1 MDEPEETPYS
11 RNRRITEPPEQGRP
25 AKRVREDP
33 IRARVSRACD
43 RCKARKTR
51 CSGAWPC
58 IFCAHLKLDCQFSAT
73 NRRGQLL
80 PTIDNDSENVLE
92 AQDSV
97 QTRPSLPVDANS
109 EQGSS
114 PHDGDGRG
122 SFADVASGI
131 VPAAAVA
138 SVTESPT
145 ASQPV
150 INTRS
155 HDNTSRNGRKEAS
168 AQAGPQSMRNSPEP
182 SQTDQQGHY
191 VGPASGVSFLLRIQR
206 KLQVQSPGYLNSSV
220 FNFGDR
226 PLPGHDSSFAILP
239 PKHLAESMLKR
250 YFNFAATTHRFLHRP
265 SIETWLEELYE
276 TNGAMLYQET
286 ARSRTA
292 LLFMVFAHS
301 NNYRNRLTTEAKD
314 WISESSE
321 TSARFF
327 AVADHQLSMEKGEIR
342 LAHVQAR
349 LAQCFYLLAQS
360 RLNHC
365 WTLFGITAQLAMAL
379 GIHRKS
385 RVDVK
390 TSSRVDHID
399 LECRKRTF
407 WCAYNLN
414 TYLSAALGRP
424 MTFHDE
430 DIDQELPLCVDDEQ
444 LRFGPAP
451 QPVVLGP
458 SLTSATVAQIK
469 LSRILAAILRALY
482 GINTRSTEE
491 HFTLARKFTHDL
503 AEWRQHISYL
513 LDTDGSSAIFVKLV
527 LRQRDVL
534 KLAYWHAQ
542 ILVHR
547 PFLLKSFTSL
557 ANYGVNGELL
567 SSRREEMQQ
576 NIKIC
581 IDAATQIIE
590 HIDRIHAAGEFYS
603 TLFFIPYYG
612 FSAVVIL
619 YVYAIQQRAEL
630 PDTYT
635 RYFRLASKC
644 HAQIESIAI
653 KGSLMQ
659 RYGVVL
665 QELRLEVLRNN
676 TYLASVSTPRA
687 GGASV
692 RGENN
697 PTQAEL
703 PQGSPRDEAGMGQ
716 RNGGATFGGTSNGL
730 GGRENPEF
738 NPSGGHQPG
747 EGMPGDVGAVY
758 GGLAQMASWGD
769 FDSLVTGGAGTLDAL
784 LQSGSTEVWDTINAT
799 GFNAW

>member
-1 MDEPEETPYS
+1 MGESSSATSDRSRRMTDPDELARPSKRLREEPM
-11 RNRRITEPPEQGRP
+11 
-25 AKRVREDP
+25 
-33 IRARVSRACD
+33 RARVGRACD

-51 CSGAWPC
+51 CSGTWPC
-58 IFCAHLKLDCQFSAT
+58 VFCAHLKLDCQFTAAH
-73 NRRGQLL
+73 RRGQLL
-80 PTIDNDSENVLE
+80 PAIDAE
-92 AQDSV
+92 SV
-97 QTRPSLPVDANS
+97 HQSLPGEVES
-109 EQGSS
+109 ERGSS
-114 PHDGDGRG
+114 SRGGDRRE
-122 SFADVASGI
+122 SFADVIVAASRLTPTAAAES
-131 VPAAAVA
+131 VLASPPTAQPAAEIA
-138 SVTESPT
+138 SEDSP
-145 ASQPV
+145 SQ
-150 INTRS
+150 
-155 HDNTSRNGRKEAS
+155 DAGKAD
-168 AQAGPQSMRNSPEP
+168 ADGDQAAPHSMRNSPEP

-206 KLQVQSPGYLNSSV
+206 KLQVQSPGYVNSSI

-239 PKHLAESMLKR
+239 PKPLAESMLRR
-250 YFNFAATTHRFLHRP
+250 YFDFAATTHRFLHRP
-265 SIETWLEELYE
+265 SIEAWLEELYD

-301 NNYRNRLTTEAKD
+301 NNYRSRLTADTKD
-314 WISESSE
+314 GIIESAE

-327 AVADHQLSMEKGEIR
+327 AVAEHQLSMEKGEIR
-342 LAHVQAR
+342 LASVQAR

-365 WTLFGITAQLAMAL
+365 WTLFGITAQLVLAL

-385 RVDVK
+385 RVDPK
-390 TSSRVDHID
+390 TSNRVDHID

-407 WCAYNLN
+407 WCAFNLN

-424 MTFHDE
+424 MTFHEE

-444 LRFGPAP
+444 LRFGPTP
-451 QPVVLGP
+451 TSMLLGP
-458 SLTSATVAQIK
+458 SITSATVAQIK

-482 GINTRSTEE
+482 GIHPRSTEE
-491 HFTLARKFTHDL
+491 HFTLAAKFTRDL
-503 AEWRQHISYL
+503 AKWREHISYL

-534 KLAYWHAQ
+534 KLAFWHAQ

-590 HIDRIHAAGEFYS
+590 HIDRIDAAGEFYS

-630 PDTYT
+630 PETYSKQ
-635 RYFRLASKC
+635 FRLASKC
-644 HAQIESIAI
+644 HLQLESIAV

-676 TYLASVSTPRA
+676 NYLASVSTPRA
-687 GGASV
+687 GGGSV
-692 RGENN
+692 GDESELGHVNLPQNSQINGQRVVNADVGINDGELGVRDNRGFDYQGEN
-697 PTQAEL
+697 
-703 PQGSPRDEAGMGQ
+703 
-716 RNGGATFGGTSNGL
+716 
-730 GGRENPEF
+730 
-738 NPSGGHQPG
+738 QPG
-747 EGMPGDVGAVY
+747 GGMPASSTAGPIDVVD
-758 GGLAQMASWGD
+758 GGLAHMASWGQ
-769 FDSLVTGGAGTLDAL
+769 FDSLVTGGSSTLEVL
-784 LQSGSTEVWDTINAT
+784 LQSGSTDAWDSINNS
-799 GFNAW
+799 GFNTW

>member
-1 MDEPEETPYS
+1 MDESSAPSDRS
-11 RNRRITEPPEQGRP
+11 RRLADADERGRP
-25 AKRVREDP
+25 PKRLREEPVRP
-33 IRARVSRACD
+33 RVGRACD

-51 CSGAWPC
+51 CSGTWPC
-58 IFCAHLKLDCQFSAT
+58 VFCAHLKLDCQFTAAH
-73 NRRGQLL
+73 RRGQLL
-80 PTIDNDSENVLE
+80 PTIDAETAN
-92 AQDSV
+92 
-97 QTRPSLPVDANS
+97 LPLS
-109 EQGSS
+109 IQGSS
-114 PHDGDGRG
+114 ERGGSSHGGDRRK
-122 SFADVASGI
+122 SFANVIVAASRLT
-131 VPAAAVA
+131 PTAVA
-138 SVTESPT
+138 ESVLASPPT
-145 ASQPV
+145 AQPV
-150 INTRS
+150 VEAATTDSPRR
-155 HDNTSRNGRKEAS
+155 DARRKTDAGG
-168 AQAGPQSMRNSPEP
+168 QAAPHSMRNSPEP

-206 KLQVQSPGYLNSSV
+206 KLQVQSPGYVNSSI

-239 PKHLAESMLKR
+239 PKPLAESMLRR
-250 YFNFAATTHRFLHRP
+250 YFDFAATTHRFLHRP
-265 SIETWLEELYE
+265 SIEAWLEELYE

-301 NNYRNRLTTEAKD
+301 NNYRSRLTTNAKD
-314 WISESSE
+314 GIAESAE

-327 AVADHQLSMEKGEIR
+327 AVAEHQLSMEKGEIR
-342 LAHVQAR
+342 LASVQAR

-365 WTLFGITAQLAMAL
+365 WTLFGITAQLVLAL

-385 RVDVK
+385 RVDPK
-390 TSSRVDHID
+390 TSNRVDHID

-407 WCAYNLN
+407 WCAFNLN

-424 MTFHDE
+424 MTFHEE

-444 LRFGPAP
+444 LRFSPTPAP
-451 QPVVLGP
+451 MLLGP
-458 SLTSATVAQIK
+458 SITSATVAQIK

-482 GINTRSTEE
+482 GIHPRSTEE
-491 HFTLARKFTHDL
+491 HFTLAAKFTREL
-503 AEWRQHISYL
+503 AEWREHISYL

-534 KLAYWHAQ
+534 KLAFWHAQ

-547 PFLLKSFTSL
+547 SFWLKSFTSL

-567 SSRREEMQQ
+567 SSRREEMQE
-576 NIKIC
+576 NIRIC
-581 IDAATQIIE
+581 IDAAAQIIE
-590 HIDRIHAAGEFYS
+590 HIDRIDAAGEFYS

-630 PDTYT
+630 PETYSKQ
-635 RYFRLASKC
+635 FRLASKC
-644 HAQIESIAI
+644 HLQLESIAV

-676 TYLASVSTPRA
+676 HYLASVSTPQA
-687 GGASV
+687 GGGSVGDESELGCVNLPHNSQIGGQVIADASV
-692 RGENN
+692 DVNE
-697 PTQAEL
+697 
-703 PQGSPRDEAGMGQ
+703 S
-716 RNGGATFGGTSNGL
+716 GL
-730 GGRENPEF
+730 GAPGNRSF
-738 NPSGGHQPG
+738 DYQGGGNQPG
-747 EGMPGDVGAVY
+747 INSATSIDVVD
-758 GGLAQMASWGD
+758 GGLAHLASWGQ
-769 FDSLVTGGAGTLDAL
+769 FDSLVTGGSGTLDAL
-784 LQSGSTEVWDTINAT
+784 LQSGSTDVWDSINNS
-799 GFNAW
+799 GFNTW